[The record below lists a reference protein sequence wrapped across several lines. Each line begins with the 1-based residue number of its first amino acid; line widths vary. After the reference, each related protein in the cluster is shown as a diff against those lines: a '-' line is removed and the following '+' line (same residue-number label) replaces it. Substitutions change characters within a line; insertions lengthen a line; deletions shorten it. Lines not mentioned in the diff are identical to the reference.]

1 MQICFEF
8 PAEAHQNSR
17 KITFDEFEKNY
28 ANFKFNDVLLYVK
41 FRWIELDELKISS
54 KKEKANPGTGRR
66 DMAPFFNW
74 LWVCG
79 VRNIIKV
86 TVEDRHGTSHSDEVI
101 EGALRRFDIEILDWR
116 KEDLDPR
123 TIQTASSQSS
133 LRELH
138 LQWSGNNAI
147 LRSWSEPDGLV
158 KITSLRRIHIYEK
171 EVRSDTDNMKFC
183 HCLTWKIEWA

>member
-1 MQICFEF
+1 MALTRAFTDMQICFEF
-8 PAEAHQNSR
+8 PAEAHKKDR
-17 KITFDEFEKNY
+17 KITFDEFEKSY
-28 ANFKFNDVLLYVK
+28 TNFKFNDVLLYVR
-41 FRWIELDELKISS
+41 FHWIELDEPKTSN
-54 KKEKANPGTGRR
+54 KKEKASPGTGRR

-86 TVEDRHGTSHSDEVI
+86 SVEDRNGISHNDEVI
-101 EGALRRFDIEILDWR
+101 EQALARFDIEVLDWR

-123 TIQTASSQSS
+123 TIQTASSQSN

-147 LRSWSEPDGLV
+147 LRAWSEPDGLV
-158 KITSLRRIHIYEK
+158 KIASLSRIYIYEK
-171 EVRSDTDNMKFC
+171 EVSNDMVS
-183 HCLTWKIEWA
+183 